1 MDDSWDA
8 FAEALTAETQS
19 MAYLHH
25 AALEL
30 TRALVGTSPEE
41 IATCTETVET
51 ARREH
56 AALSFQRRSMQRRGF
71 GKMNLREV
79 AAYAPHALKNLFTTR
94 VSEITYFSSSL
105 RITNDNNRALVV
117 AGMDRLL
124 QIVDVLQRAASEQ
137 TGTYRR
143 RGFKPKKDA
152 SVIVSQ
158 RA

>member
-1 MDDSWDA
+1 MSDSWEN
-8 FAEALTAETQS
+8 FAEVLTAETQA
-19 MAYLHH
+19 MAHLHQ

-30 TRALVGTSPEE
+30 TRALVGKSPEN
-41 IATCTETVET
+41 IRFCTDEVEMK
-51 ARREH
+51 RREH
-56 AALSFQRRSMQRRGF
+56 VALAYQRRSMQRRGF

-79 AAYAPHALKNLFTTR
+79 GAYAPRAFSNLFATR
-94 VSEITYFSSSL
+94 ISELTYFASSL
-105 RITNDNNRALVV
+105 RITNDNNKALVV
-117 AGMDRLL
+117 AGMERLL
-124 QIVDVLQRAASEQ
+124 KIVDVLQRAASEQ